1 MKDPGSGA
9 AFLEQSAALA
19 DWLGAVPDEDFARPS
34 ALADWDVRTLV
45 GHVLLVHV
53 GLLRALDRPA
63 DDRPAPPHE
72 FVRRYRRDVVI
83 IAQSTREMTAE
94 RSPGELRAK
103 LAEAASLIE
112 AKLRQLQPRAVD
124 TPRGVTT
131 VADFLKTRLIEIVV
145 HSDDLSRS
153 LPEREP
159 VPLLR
164 APLAG
169 AVRVLAEILA
179 AQSPGRT
186 VEVRVP
192 PFVAVQVIDGPRHTR
207 GTPPNVVETDPV
219 TWLRVATGR
228 MEFGD
233 ALAQGNATA
242 SGSRADLTRYLPV
255 LS

>member
-9 AFLEQSAALA
+9 AFLEQSAALTG
-19 DWLGAVPDEDFARPS
+19 WLAALPDDEFQRPS

-45 GHVLLVHV
+45 GHILLVHV

-72 FVRRYRRDVVI
+72 FVKRYRRDVEI
-83 IAQSTREMTAE
+83 IARSTREMTAE
-94 RSPGELRAK
+94 RSAQELRAK
-103 LAEAASLIE
+103 LVEAASLIE
-112 AKLRQLQPRAVD
+112 TKLRGPLPRLVD

-145 HSDDLSRS
+145 HCDDLSRS
-153 LPEREP
+153 FPEREP
-159 VPLLR
+159 VALQR
-164 APLAG
+164 AALA
-169 AVRVLAEILA
+169 AVTRVLAEILA

-192 PFVAVQVIDGPRHTR
+192 PFVAVQAIDGPRHTR

-228 MEFGD
+228 VEFGD
-233 ALAQGNATA
+233 ALAAGNASA